1 MCGRAGRRN
10 SRAYPTNKT
19 EGSVVSMYER
29 ELWEANLRAITKRVQ
44 KHVELALLAQRDER
58 LALAY
63 LRDAML
69 TPLEAAHAGIALD
82 ECRAQQ
88 G

>member
-1 MCGRAGRRN
+1 MD
-10 SRAYPTNKT
+10 
-19 EGSVVSMYER
+19 ER

-44 KHVELALLAQRDER
+44 KHVDLALQAQGEER

-69 TPLEAAHAGIALD
+69 TPLEAAHADMALD
-82 ECRAQQ
+82 ECRDQQ